1 MKAAHRSAAASRLHR
16 NGWGE
21 HPSRFER
28 LLHALGADAAFVDAV
43 LGDLAEERSARTIT
57 DGALSARLWYARE
70 ALRSVPHLVASGMRG
85 ASGRRRAMLTLCL
98 GAIAL
103 AMTVAV
109 RSVLSA
115 RVPAQLIAGTGTGD
129 GIVVNNVKPV
139 QLSMR
144 VLNAQGNALP
154 DTGVRYRW
162 MSGAPIPVSP
172 RGVTTCTHAGDAV
185 VRASLGTLATQL
197 VLRCRP
203 VHDVRSLWM
212 VNLVLGDSGVKV
224 PFQAVDAQG
233 NEVSLLRGELGVE
246 DSSVAALDVA
256 ADGTRIVR
264 PRAAGATFLSIHI
277 GDEMRGTSV
286 RVYERASTVEGI
298 RRGQLLAVPVEVAG
312 GEVQQW
318 RIPAGRETYSLNLL
332 PDGDTARA
340 PRLAI
345 LGANCVTDFG
355 TEGLLC
361 VALHGATVFVYHSRD
376 GNQART
382 ERGMLAVWRRLKP

>member
-144 VLNAQGNALP
+144 VLNARGKALP
-154 DTGVRYRW
+154 DSGVRYRW
-162 MSGAPIPVSP
+162 LSGAPIPVSP
-172 RGVTTCTHAGDAV
+172 RGVTTCTRTGDAV

-203 VHDVRSLWM
+203 VHALRTAWAM
-212 VNLVLGDSGVKV
+212 NLVLGDSGV
-224 PFQAVDAQG
+224 PLPIQAVDAHG
-233 NEVSLLRGELGVE
+233 NEVSQLRGELRVE
-246 DSSVAALDVA
+246 DSTVATLDVA
-256 ADGTRIVR
+256 ADDTRIVL
-264 PRAAGATFLSIHI
+264 PRAPGTTFLDIRI
-277 GDEMRGTSV
+277 GDKSRGAAI
-286 RVYERASTVEGI
+286 RVYQRASTVQGI
-298 RRGQLLAVPVEVAG
+298 RKGQLLAVPVALAG
-312 GEVQQW
+312 GEVRQW
-318 RIPAGRETYSLNLL
+318 QLPGGREPYSLAVL
-332 PDGDTARA
+332 PDGDGDRL

-345 LGANCVTDFG
+345 VGANCVSGFG
-355 TEGLLC
+355 SEALLC

-376 GNQART
+376 GDQARP
-382 ERGMLAVWRRLKP
+382 ERGMLAVMRHLKP